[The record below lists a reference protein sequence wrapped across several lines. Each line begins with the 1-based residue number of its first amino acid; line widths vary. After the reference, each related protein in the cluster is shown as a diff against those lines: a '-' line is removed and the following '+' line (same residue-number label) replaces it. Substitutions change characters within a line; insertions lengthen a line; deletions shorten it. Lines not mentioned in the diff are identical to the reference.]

1 MWFVG
6 FRVYLKARQIQVS
19 YRYMIDAQYVYW
31 ITLGD
36 SRLKTVSVS

>member
-6 FRVYLKARQIQVS
+6 FRVYLKARQLD
-19 YRYMIDAQYVYW
+19 RYMIDAQYVYW

-36 SRLKTVSVS
+36 SRLKTVTVS